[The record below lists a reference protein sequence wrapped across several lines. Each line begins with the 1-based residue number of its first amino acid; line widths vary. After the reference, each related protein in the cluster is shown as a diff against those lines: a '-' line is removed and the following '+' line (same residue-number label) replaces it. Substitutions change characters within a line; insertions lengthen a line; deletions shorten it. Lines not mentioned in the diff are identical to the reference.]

1 MYKKLLALFL
11 ALCLLIPCAGF
22 SEENQEL
29 SDEELT
35 QLLWEMYQT
44 ENGDAEFMVLP
55 DTYEAPAVG
64 KTGVFNLLLI
74 GIDTDNDELK
84 GRSDTM
90 LLASFNARTGE
101 MRLVSFLR
109 DTYVKIPGKG
119 HNKLNAAYSY
129 GGAELLIKTLENN
142 FLVQIDGYLAVNY
155 SLMVELVDAIGGV
168 EMTVSEDELPKLNGI
183 LEYYNYQH
191 GVEEKQGRLE
201 TAGTHNLTGL
211 QTMSYARIRK
221 LDSDFVRVERQ
232 QKVILAIYEKICRT
246 DLSTLTNIVL
256 NYISRVGTDITI
268 AQATGLIF
276 TLRAIGDISTASL
289 RIPHNGAYASRTI
302 NDTYYIVPK
311 LAKCQEKIKSFLY
324 DYTGE

>member
-1 MYKKLLALFL
+1 MYKKLLALIL
-11 ALCLLIPCAGF
+11 ALCLLFPCAV
-22 SEENQEL
+22 SAEDDREL
-29 SDEELT
+29 TDEELT

-55 DTYEAPAVG
+55 DDYEAPAVG

-74 GIDTDNDELK
+74 GVDTDNDELK

-101 MRLVSFLR
+101 MRLISFLR

-129 GGAELLIKTLENN
+129 GGAELLIKTLETN
-142 FLVQIDGYLAVNY
+142 FKVQIDGYLAVNY
-155 SLMVELVDAIGGV
+155 SLMVELVDQIGGV

-191 GVEEKQGRLE
+191 GTDEKQGRLE
-201 TAGTHNLTGL
+201 TAGTHTLTGL

-246 DLSTLTNIVL
+246 DLSTLTNIVFS
-256 NYISRVGTDITI
+256 YIDQVGTNITI
-268 AQATGLIF
+268 AQATELML
-276 TLRAIGDISTASL
+276 TLLDMESIATASM
-289 RIPHNGAYASRTI
+289 RIPHNGGYTSRVI
-302 NDTYYIVPK
+302 NDTYFIVPK
-311 LAKCQEKIKSFLY
+311 LAKCQEKIQSFLN
-324 DYTGE
+324 E

>member
-1 MYKKLLALFL
+1 MYKKLLALLL
-11 ALCLLIPCAGF
+11 ALCLLFPCAV
-22 SEENQEL
+22 SAEDDREL
-29 SDEELT
+29 TDEELT

-55 DTYEAPAVG
+55 DDYEAPAVG

-74 GIDTDNDELK
+74 GVDTDNDELK

-101 MRLVSFLR
+101 MRLISFLR

-129 GGAELLIKTLENN
+129 GGAELLVKTLETN
-142 FLVQIDGYLAVNY
+142 FKVQIDGYLAVNY
-155 SLMVELVDAIGGV
+155 LLMVELVDQIGGV

-191 GVEEKQGRLE
+191 GVEEKLGRLE

-246 DLSTLTNIVL
+246 DLGTLTGIVL
-256 NYISRVGTDITI
+256 NYISRVGTDITL
-268 AQATGLIF
+268 AQATELVF
-276 TLRAIGDISTASL
+276 TLLGIEEITTASL
-289 RIPHNGAYASRTI
+289 RIPHNGGYTSRVI
-302 NDTYYIVPK
+302 NDTYFIVPK
-311 LAKCQEKIKSFLY
+311 LAKCQEKIQSFLN
-324 DYTGE
+324 E